1 MPYIGHIVSADDMT
15 PDPRKVEAIINYHAR
30 PSDKQGLLRLL
41 GMMKYLAQYMP
52 NESNITAQLRTLLKQ
67 DVEWSWQT
75 EYDVAMQLVRERLTQ
90 DTVLT
95 FYDVRKLASIHAD
108 EPQTGLGCVLMQHQ
122 GRPVVFA
129 SRALTEAEHNY
140 SQIEKEMLAICFAC
154 HKKGRDLFAAGS
166 PLPKV
171 SLSFSQPAA
180 NMVSQPI

>member
-95 FYDVRKLASIHAD
+95 FYDVRKPVSIQADAS
-108 EPQTGLGCVLMQHQ
+108 QTGLGCVLMQHQ
-122 GRPVVFA
+122 DRPVVFA
-129 SRALTEAEHNY
+129 SRALT
-140 SQIEKEMLAICFAC
+140 
-154 HKKGRDLFAAGS
+154 
-166 PLPKV
+166 
-171 SLSFSQPAA
+171 
-180 NMVSQPI
+180 